1 MSIHNKIKEARH
13 VWAFGCSFTS
23 YSWKTWADI
32 IRDKYGKLSNCGKI
46 GAGNQFIF
54 HRIMEEYTNGQI
66 HKDDLIMIC
75 WSGHYRKDNKFKSK
89 WYTPGN
95 ILNQDYWPKDFAE
108 DYCDPEFFL
117 ERDLYFAFVINEI
130 FKDRVINFSMADIQ
144 IVDQCT
150 SDTLGYGIAFGND
163 MIMGSVGAGLSVDP
177 SKNRIQK
184 TIENAKISEML
195 DKFYPSFYRVLWDN
209 NVENIKHRKD
219 KHPTEDEHRL
229 YLKKVFDI

>member
-23 YSWKTWADI
+23 YWWKTWADI

-54 HRIMEEYTNGQI
+54 HRIMEEYTSGQI
-66 HKDDLIMIC
+66 HADDLIMIC
-75 WSGHYRKDNKFKSK
+75 WSGHYRKDNKFKRK
-89 WYTPGN
+89 WYTSGN

-108 DYCDPEFFL
+108 NYCDPEFFL
-117 ERDLYFAFVINEI
+117 ERDLYYAFVINEI
-130 FKDRVINFSMADIQ
+130 FKDRVINFSMGDIQ
-144 IVDQCT
+144 IVDQY
-150 SDTLGYGIAFGND
+150 SD
-163 MIMGSVGAGLSVDP
+163 
-177 SKNRIQK
+177 NRIQNP
-184 TIENAKISEML
+184 IENAKISEL
-195 DKFYPSFYRVLWDN
+195 LEKFYPSFYKVLWDN
-209 NVENIKHRKD
+209 NIENIKHRKD